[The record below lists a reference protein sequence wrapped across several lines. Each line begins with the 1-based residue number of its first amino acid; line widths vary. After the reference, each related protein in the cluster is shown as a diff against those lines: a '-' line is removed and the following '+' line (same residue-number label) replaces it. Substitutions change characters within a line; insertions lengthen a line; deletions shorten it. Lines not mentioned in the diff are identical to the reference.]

1 MRSTHSQMPRTFF
14 ALVIASLFVIC
25 TPLALFASS
34 QEHTVQPGESLLQ
47 IAADYDVSVASLM
60 TANQIFDENL
70 VTIGQTLVIPSESD
84 LQMASTE
91 ATGDDSGT
99 MDSAQADQAQ
109 IDPAEDV
116 TLEAATDSD
125 LSAQSA
131 SEDSAYVIVQPGESL
146 SQIAL
151 RYGMNSTTLMAL
163 NGLTNPNLVQSGQ
176 RLRVA
181 NADGTVTSMD
191 EMLPNWDADKI
202 HIVQPGESLGQI
214 AQLYGVKLS
223 ILMRANHIQQL
234 GWVEVGQK
242 LIIPTMPDLNL
253 ADVDYTNAPPEGQ
266 RLLEVDLTGQWM
278 TAWDGHQVFMHTLIS
293 SGMPDTPTV
302 LGHYAIYSKVEKQD
316 MNGFNGP
323 LPDVPWVMY
332 FFEGFSF
339 HGAYWH
345 NNFGVPMSHGCV
357 HLPPDLAK
365 KLYDWTDVGTQVY
378 VHW

>member
-1 MRSTHSQMPRTFF
+1 MRTTHSQLPRTFL

-25 TPLALFASS
+25 TPLVLYASS
-34 QEHTVQPGESLLQ
+34 QEHIVQPGESLLQ
-47 IAADYDVSVASLM
+47 IAADYNVSVAALM
-60 TANQIFDENL
+60 TVNQIANENL
-70 VTIGQTLVIPSESD
+70 VTIGETLVIPSESD

-91 ATGDDSGT
+91 ATSDESNT
-99 MDSAQADQAQ
+99 VDSAQMDS
-109 IDPAEDV
+109 AEDV
-116 TLEAATDSD
+116 TLDEATDSD
-125 LSAQSA
+125 FSAQSA
-131 SEDSAYVIVQPGESL
+131 SEDPAYVIVQPGESL
-146 SQIAL
+146 GQIAL
-151 RYGMNSTTLMAL
+151 RYGMNSTMLMAL
-163 NGLTNPNLVQSGQ
+163 NGLTNPNLVQAGQ

-181 NADGTVTSMD
+181 NADGTVTSME

-202 HIVQPGESLGQI
+202 HVVQPGESLGQI
-214 AQLYGVKLS
+214 AQLYGVRLS

-242 LIIPTMPDLNL
+242 LIIPQMPDLDL

-278 TAWDGHQVFMHTLIS
+278 TAWDGHKVFMHTLIS
-293 SGMPDTPTV
+293 SGLPDTPTV
-302 LGHYAIYSKVEKQD
+302 LGHYAIYSKLEKQD

-357 HLPPDLAK
+357 HLPPELAK
-365 KLYDWTDVGTQVY
+365 KLYDWTDMGTQVY